1 LIYTCPDI
9 IGAGIREPYTFKP
22 KQLLEIPIIIKV
34 GNLPQVISG
43 INAVKENLKKGEGI
57 VELFIAKEKK
67 IERLQDILD
76 IATQKK
82 IPIRFKDRLYL
93 DKISSN
99 SAHQGVIAILNT
111 YNYLYFNDLIEHAIS
126 NKNKGLL
133 IAADHITDTG
143 NLGSLIRTAEFFGVQ
158 GLILPKDRSASITD
172 AVHKR
177 SAGGSAYLP
186 VTKVVNLARALKQI
200 ADQNFWVIGA
210 AGESS
215 TNIYEFDWNRNL
227 VLVMGN
233 ESKGLS
239 RVVKDQCHHLVS
251 IPQLGKLASLNVSV
265 AAGII
270 LSEIVRQRDNSCKNL
285 SGKQFK

>member
-1 LIYTCPDI
+1 MP
-9 IGAGIREPYTFKP
+9 GSFAE
-22 KQLLEIPIIIKV
+22 QLLEISIIIKV

-43 INAVKENLKKGEGI
+43 INAVKENLRKSEGI
-57 VELFIAKEKK
+57 VELFIAKGKK
-67 IERLQDILD
+67 IERLQEILD

-93 DKISSN
+93 DKISSI
-99 SAHQGVIAILNT
+99 SSHQGVIAISNT
-111 YNYLYFNDLIEHAIS
+111 YKYLYFNDLIERAVS
-126 NKNKGLL
+126 DKNKGLL

-186 VTKVVNLARALKQI
+186 VTKVVNLVRALKQV
-200 ADQNFWVIGA
+200 ANENFWVIGA
-210 AGESS
+210 AGESG
-215 TNIYEFDWNRNL
+215 TNIYEFDWNRDL

-233 ESKGLS
+233 ERKGLS

-251 IPQLGKLASLNVSV
+251 IPRLGNLASLNVSV
-265 AAGII
+265 ATGII
-270 LSEIVRQRDNSCKNL
+270 LSEIVRQRDTSERNL
-285 SGKQFK
+285 LATQSKKKLK

>member
-1 LIYTCPDI
+1 MP
-9 IGAGIREPYTFKP
+9 GSFAE
-22 KQLLEIPIIIKV
+22 QLLEISIIIKV

-43 INAVKENLKKGEGI
+43 INAVKENLRNSEGI
-57 VELFIAKEKK
+57 VELFIARGKK
-67 IERLQDILD
+67 IERLQEILD

-93 DKISSN
+93 DKISSI
-99 SAHQGVIAILNT
+99 SSHQGVIAILNT
-111 YNYLYFNDLIEHAIS
+111 YKYLYFNDLIERAVS
-126 NKNKGLL
+126 DKNKGLL

-186 VTKVVNLARALKQI
+186 VTKVVNLARALKQV
-200 ADQNFWVIGA
+200 ANEKFWVIGA
-210 AGESS
+210 AGESG
-215 TNIYEFDWNRNL
+215 TNIYEFDWNRDL

-233 ESKGLS
+233 ERKGLS

-251 IPQLGKLASLNVSV
+251 IPRLGNLASLNVSV
-265 AAGII
+265 ATGII
-270 LSEIVRQRDNSCKNL
+270 LSEIVRQRDTSERNL
-285 SGKQFK
+285 LATQSKKKSK